1 MSKRLSGRKVIITGG
16 AAGIGFT
23 AARIMVRE
31 GAAVA
36 LLDLDGKQAEESAR
50 ILTKDGGKAI
60 GIGVNVADA
69 PGMERAA
76 RAARDELGIIDGL
89 FNNAGIAAFG
99 GVHDSSPESWQRMWD
114 VNVIGTYLASKVV
127 LPDMIAQK
135 KGAIVNV
142 GSVAGMVGIPN
153 MAAYCTVKG
162 AVISL
167 TRQMAVDYAKYNV
180 RVNCVNPGTVADTA
194 MGRSLIGSDTSSEAM
209 ARRLAKYPAGRFA
222 KPEEIAEAVVF
233 LLSDDASFCCGSILA
248 VDGGM
253 TAL

>member
-1 MSKRLSGRKVIITGG
+1 MSKRLAGRKIIITGG
-16 AAGIGFT
+16 AAGIGFI
-23 AARIMVRE
+23 AAGFMVRE

-50 ILTKDGGKAI
+50 ILAKEGGKAI

-69 PGMERAA
+69 SAMERAA
-76 RAARDELGIIDGL
+76 REARDELGIIDGL
-89 FNNAGIAAFG
+89 FNNAGIAVFG
-99 GVHDSSPESWQRMWD
+99 AVHDSSAENWQSMWD
-114 VNVIGTYLASKVV
+114 VNVIGTVLASKAV
-127 LPDMIAQK
+127 LPDMMAQK

-162 AVISL
+162 AIISL
-167 TRQMAVDYAKYNV
+167 TRQMAVEYAKYNV

-194 MGRSLIGSDTSSEAM
+194 MGRKLLGSDNSAEAM

-233 LLSDDASFCCGSILA
+233 LLSDDASFCFGSILA